1 MSTAIQKLKIIDVAM
16 GEDSIAL
23 RVGGS
28 KHIRT
33 ARVLGRE
40 VDSDGIERVWLDR
53 VLLHR
58 TEFDSLSDGWTGT
71 GAVSTVLWRS
81 ATTTPG
87 AAPGS

>member
-1 MSTAIQKLKIIDVAM
+1 MSTAIQKLKTIDVAM
-16 GEDSIAL
+16 GEDSITL

-40 VDSDGIERVWLDR
+40 VDGDGIERVWLDR
-53 VLLHR
+53 VLLDR
-58 TEFDSLSDGWTGT
+58 TEFDSLSGGWTGT

-81 ATTTPG
+81 ATSVHGVDLG
-87 AAPGS
+87 A